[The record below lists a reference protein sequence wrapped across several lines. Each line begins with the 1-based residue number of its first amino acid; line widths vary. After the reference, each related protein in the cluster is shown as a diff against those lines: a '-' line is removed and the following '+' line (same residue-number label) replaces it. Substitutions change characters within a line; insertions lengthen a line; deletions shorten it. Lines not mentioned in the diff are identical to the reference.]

1 VRTTGARSRSV
12 SRRAPG
18 HRSPQHAGGAG
29 CPLTLNAAVQAL
41 TAAFE
46 QGDLA
51 EAATLTKQL
60 RYITR
65 IGEAIRDKG

>member
-1 VRTTGARSRSV
+1 M
-12 SRRAPG
+12 SRRAPV